1 MTADDVRLRL
11 RDLLQTRGVT
21 QTELTRRLTKASG
34 ETWLIDHVSKLLR
47 GEIRLRVEDVVLMCE
62 VAGISLVELFRE
74 PGREY
79 VADLTPTELRQ
90 AGGARLQLQH
100 EREAGMASP
109 TPERGD
115 QRHDLPHVAQNHARP
130 MRSTCFSSPQCGHVT
145 G

>member
-90 AGGARLQLQH
+90 AGGARLQLQD
-100 EREAGMASP
+100 ERKARRAFRAVD
-109 TPERGD
+109 RGD
-115 QRHDLPHVAQNHARP
+115 HRHVFPHVAQNHTKP
-130 MRSTCFSSPQCGHVT
+130 MRSICRFSPQCGHVT